1 MTTKLDIDF
10 MCKVPV
16 PVLFNKTADAGN
28 AVE

>member
-1 MTTKLDIDF
+1 MNTKLDIDF

-16 PVLFNKTADAGN
+16 PVFFNKTADAGN